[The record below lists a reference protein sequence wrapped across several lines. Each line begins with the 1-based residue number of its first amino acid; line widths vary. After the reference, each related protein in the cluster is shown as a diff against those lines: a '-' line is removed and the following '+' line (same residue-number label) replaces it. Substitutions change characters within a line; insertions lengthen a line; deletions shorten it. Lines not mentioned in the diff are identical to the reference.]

1 MLFAEIWLTHNRSH
15 AMATRSEG
23 NTREREIVGSH
34 DHRVCALFS
43 TVTIMG
49 VELSGILLGVRALNG
64 PSWSVYSAHLVF
76 MLSRER
82 RELYTPS
89 EEAAGATI

>member
-34 DHRVCALFS
+34 DHRACTLFS

-49 VELSGILLGVRALNG
+49 VELSGILLRVRALNG
-64 PSWSVYSAHLVF
+64 PPWSVYSAHLVF
-76 MLSRER
+76 MLSREQ

-89 EEAAGATI
+89 EEAT